1 MNILKF
7 KNYGNSL
14 EVPFVI
20 YADFEAILVE
30 VDDDENKS
38 TRKLNKHVPWGFA
51 CLTTS
56 SCEQYN
62 KEEVVVYSGPDC
74 MSRFFSH
81 LNNKRL
87 RINKILSKIIP
98 MEELTPEQ
106 LREHKNAKKCFN
118 CDAEFF
124 YDHEAEVFTRTAH
137 HDHISGKY
145 IGPACVRCNLAL
157 KYKQSTRAKKNRP
170 AEFEIPVVF
179 HNLKG
184 YDSKLI
190 LEHFPELNEK
200 ERVSCIATNMEQFLT
215 FTYRGLKFIDSCQFM
230 KTSLAVLA
238 ENLRKSGVEK
248 FVHTKQHFR
257 EHFDLVTRK
266 GVYCYSYMSS
276 FEKFNETELPPIHCF
291 YNDLSE
297 THITETE
304 YQHAKDV
311 WAAFEMTS
319 LKQYHDTYLATD
331 VLILADVMT
340 EFSRVCIRDYGLDP
354 KHYVSLPGFSWDS
367 MMRMVKAEIS
377 LLTDPEMHLFIE
389 SSIRGGVATISQR
402 HAVAN
407 NPYLPAEHYDP
418 SKEHSYVIY
427 TDANNMYGLALSRP
441 LPISNF
447 KFLSED
453 EIEQLDILSIPQDGD
468 TGYFLEVDL
477 NYPKCPHR
485 EHNSLPLAPENI
497 DITRDMLSDTT
508 IEMGEKFNSK
518 FLPQRKLCPNLMDKK
533 KYVLHYT
540 NLQFYINH
548 GMVLRKIHRVLS
560 FTQSPWIEP
569 YIRFNTEKRK
579 NATDTFSKD
588 LYKLLSN
595 SASIFLT

>member
-1 MNILKF
+1 M
-7 KNYGNSL
+7 
-14 EVPFVI
+14 
-20 YADFEAILVE
+20 
-30 VDDDENKS
+30 DDDENKS
-38 TRKLNKHVPWGFA
+38 TRKINKHVPCGFA

-56 SCEQYN
+56 SCEKYN
-62 KEEVVVYSGPDC
+62 KEKVVCYSGPDT

-81 LNNKRL
+81 LNNERL
-87 RINKILSKIIP
+87 RINKILSEIVP
-98 MEELTPEQ
+98 MEDLTPEQ

-118 CDAEFF
+118 CDEEFY

-137 HDHISGKY
+137 HDHLNGKY
-145 IGPACVRCNLAL
+145 IGPACVRCNLAM

-190 LEHFPELNEK
+190 LENFPEWNAK
-200 ERVSCIATNMEQFLT
+200 ERVSCIATNLEQFLT

-230 KTSLAVLA
+230 KTSLSVLA
-238 ENLRKSGVEK
+238 ENLKKSGDEK
-248 FVHTKQHFR
+248 FTHTKQHFE

-266 GVYCYSYMSS
+266 GVYCYSYMTS
-276 FEKFNETELPPIHCF
+276 FEKFTETELPPMECF

-297 THITETE
+297 SHISETE
-304 YQHAKDV
+304 YQHAQEV
-311 WAAFEMTS
+311 WNAFNMTTM
-319 LKQYHDTYLATD
+319 KQYHDTYLTTD
-331 VLILADVMT
+331 VHILADVMT

-367 MMRMVKAEIS
+367 MMRMVKSEVH

-402 HAVAN
+402 HAVSN
-407 NPYLPAEHYDP
+407 NPYLHAEHYDL
-418 SKEHSYVIY
+418 SKEHSYIIY
-427 TDANNMYGLALSRP
+427 TDANNLYGLALSRS
-441 LPISNF
+441 LPISDF
-447 KFLSED
+447 KFLSEE
-453 EIEQLDILSIPQDGD
+453 EIGQLDILSVPQDGD
-468 TGYFLEVDL
+468 TGYFFEVDL
-477 NYPKCPHR
+477 DYPKDLHR
-485 EHNSLPLAPENI
+485 KHNSLPLAPENI
-497 DITRDMLSDTT
+497 VITRDMLSDVT

-540 NLQFYINH
+540 NLQFYIKH

-560 FTQSPWIEP
+560 FRQSPWI
-569 YIRFNTEKRK
+569 
-579 NATDTFSKD
+579 
-588 LYKLLSN
+588 
-595 SASIFLT
+595 